1 MTLSSNTVQSSR
13 EELFS
18 AVFADESE
26 ALFAVGFSTKS
37 VEALIE
43 VLAGLDDP
51 PRIRLMTEESVL
63 KSLRS
68 EFELASM
75 AAELVAAETLSLRTA
90 DESFEN
96 ALVVTEGTVV
106 SVVPTG
112 GMVAGLVTDDAE
124 FVEAVSERWRSVWEA
139 GTEFG
144 LRTPAWS
151 RVADSLTTE
160 FGADLEADFEAMV
173 GAVATPRG
181 TESTLDEVEVS
192 VLAAAKH
199 GKLLYDVSTWGE
211 DVGVAS
217 RATFSRAKNRLEDRG
232 LIETEKVPIDVGRPR
247 LRLLLGDERLR
258 EADAEELVSVA
269 TSLIS
274 TTGA

>member
-1 MTLSSNTVQSSR
+1 MAISTNTVESSR
-13 EELFS
+13 EGLFS
-18 AVFADESE
+18 DIFANEGGE
-26 ALFAVGFSTKS
+26 VFAVGFNAES
-37 VEALIE
+37 VEALVE
-43 VLAGLDDP
+43 VLADLDDP
-51 PRIRLMTEESVL
+51 PRVQLMTEESVL
-63 KSLRS
+63 KALRS

-75 AAELVAAETLSLRTA
+75 AAELVAAETLSLRTTH
-90 DESFEN
+90 ELFEN
-96 ALVVTEGTVV
+96 ALVVMEEVV
-106 SVVPTG
+106 ISVVPTG
-112 GMVAGLVTDDAE
+112 RTVAGLVSDDGE
-124 FVEAVSERWRSVWEA
+124 FVDAVSERWRSVWEV

-160 FGADLEADFEAMV
+160 FGADMEADFEAMI

-181 TESTLDEVEVS
+181 TESALDEVEVS

-199 GKLLYDVSTWGE
+199 EKMLYDVSTWGE

-217 RATFSRAKNRLEDRG
+217 RATFSRVKNRLEDQG
-232 LIETEKVPIDVGRPR
+232 LIETEKEPIDVGRPR

-258 EADAEELVSVA
+258 EANADELASVA
-269 TSLIS
+269 GSLLS

>member
-13 EELFS
+13 EELLS
-18 AVFADESE
+18 AVFADTSE
-26 ALFAVGFSTKS
+26 EIFAVGFGAES

-43 VLAGLDDP
+43 ILADLDDP
-51 PRIRLMTEESVL
+51 PKIRLMTEESVL

-68 EFELASM
+68 RFELASM
-75 AAELVAAETLSLRTA
+75 AAGLVAAETLSLRTTH
-90 DESFEN
+90 ELFEN
-96 ALVVTEGTVV
+96 ALVVMEEVV
-106 SVVPTG
+106 ISVVPTG
-112 GMVAGLVTDDAE
+112 RTVAGLVSDDGE
-124 FVEAVSERWRSVWEA
+124 FVDTVSERWRSVWEA

-160 FGADLEADFEAMV
+160 FGADMEANFEAMI

-181 TESTLDEVEVS
+181 TESALDEVEVS

-199 GKLLYDVSTWGE
+199 EKMLYDVSTWGE
-211 DVGVAS
+211 DVGLAS
-217 RATFSRAKNRLEDRG
+217 RATFSRVKNRLEDQG
-232 LIETEKVPIDVGRPR
+232 LIETEKEPIDVGRPR

-258 EADAEELVSVA
+258 EADAEELASVA

-274 TTGA
+274 TTGS